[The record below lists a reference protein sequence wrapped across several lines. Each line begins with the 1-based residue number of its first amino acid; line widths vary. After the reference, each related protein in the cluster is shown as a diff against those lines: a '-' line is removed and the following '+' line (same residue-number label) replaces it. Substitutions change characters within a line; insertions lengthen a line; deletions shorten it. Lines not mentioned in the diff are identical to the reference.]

1 MLTDKQL
8 LYALGQVQE
17 TQKKHF
23 GEGIGITIITGRDTT
38 DFVVNIDYGVEQMPQ
53 GDLIPLEKEFEFN
66 SSLSED
72 QCVDYL
78 QDIEKLSKKV

>member
-8 LYALGQVQE
+8 HYALGQVQE
-17 TQKKHF
+17 LQKKHF
-23 GEGIGITIITGRDTT
+23 GKNSGLTIITGRDTT
-38 DFVVNIDYGVEQMPQ
+38 DFVVNVDYGVERMPQ

-78 QDIEKLSKKV
+78 QDIEKLTKKQ